1 MSSSPD
7 STSIDNLPGNNI
19 NVNIKEEPVQ
29 TPVNNTVSNNHN
41 TGQEEPQEKIKLTP
55 PTLQPNA
62 INLALNGIQN
72 AANQGITNLPSR
84 DIPMNTETITQDEQ
98 IQPNYLPNKNKD
110 NYIDEETTYESMI
123 EQNNKK
129 NDNKDRLDIIYE
141 ELQVPILVAVLY
153 FLFQLPIVNKK
164 LLYLLPYIFKN
175 DGNLSFSGYLTK
187 SFIFGG
193 ILYLLLKLSKQL
205 SEL

>member
-41 TGQEEPQEKIKLTP
+41 TTRRTTGKNKI
-55 PTLQPNA
+55 NA
-62 INLALNGIQN
+62 TNSSTKRYKPALNGIQN

-164 LLYLLPYIFKN
+164 LLYILPYIFKN